1 MGMFRKLLDKE
12 DLKDLNSESELE
24 EQYQKLFKKIAR
36 DFVYKEDL
44 SEMLVLVF
52 GELFEDS
59 DIDTKTRVDS
69 AIQKAIEYKQNL
81 SKPLNQRKKYRDII
95 DDE

>member
-12 DLKDLNSESELE
+12 DLESINTESELE
-24 EQYQKLFKKIAR
+24 EQYQRLFKKIAR

-44 SEMLVLVF
+44 SEILTLIF

-59 DIDTKTRVDS
+59 DIDTRSRVDS
-69 AIQKAIEYKQNL
+69 AVQKAIEYKQNL
-81 SKPLNQRKKYRDII
+81 TKPLNQRKKYRDII

>member
-12 DLKDLNSESELE
+12 DLSSINSESELE
-24 EQYQKLFKKIAR
+24 EQYQKMFKKIAR

-44 SEMLVLVF
+44 SEILVFAF
-52 GELFEDS
+52 GELLEKS
-59 DIDTKTRVDS
+59 DIDTRSRVDS

-81 SKPLNQRKKYRDII
+81 NKPLNQRKKYRDII
-95 DDE
+95 DNE